1 MLNGMGDYL
10 RQMFYPLLLP
20 AIVFCV
26 WMHAWVNRQ
35 DATPRRTLPPS
46 AAVAPLPSEPN
57 PAVRAPRY
65 TMMRGD
71 DDGVASTDDG
81 TP

>member
-1 MLNGMGDYL
+1 MGDYL
-10 RQMFYPLLLP
+10 RQLFYPLLLP

-35 DATPRRTLPPS
+35 ESAARRTAPVPQ
-46 AAVAPLPSEPN
+46 AVAPLPPTPTN
-57 PAVRAPRY
+57 TPARGPRF

-71 DDGVASTDDG
+71 DDGVASADDG
-81 TP
+81 HP